1 MQKGLHAPQV
11 CLALGQPVVGQS
23 VPQSYYLRLRHELVG
38 HVQERPQVKQGCS
51 EQSGRG
57 SFIRSGLL
65 DDATTIDEYQN

>member
-1 MQKGLHAPQV
+1 
-11 CLALGQPVVGQS
+11 